1 MLTKNFLLITKNFFL
16 ITKNAL
22 PDRPAGFFFSSL

>member
-16 ITKNAL
+16 LTKNAL
-22 PDRPAGFFFSSL
+22 PDGPAGFFFSSL